1 MNPSF
6 ENLGLV
12 ALQLIR
18 EEFQEYPKNDQ
29 MVFVVYATKPTTN
42 LVEVANIKTRTN
54 DDNPFKE
61 FYKYKDFK
69 YNGVP
74 IITLRVS
81 NTEFE
86 YYMRLL

>member
-18 EEFQEYPKNDQ
+18 EEFQEDPKNNQ
-29 MVFVVYATKPTTN
+29 MVFAVYKTKPDTS
-42 LVEVANIKTRTN
+42 LVEVINVKTS
-54 DDNPFKE
+54 DDSFKE

-69 YNGVP
+69 YGGVP
-74 IITLRVS
+74 VITLRVS

-86 YYMRLL
+86 YYMRLI